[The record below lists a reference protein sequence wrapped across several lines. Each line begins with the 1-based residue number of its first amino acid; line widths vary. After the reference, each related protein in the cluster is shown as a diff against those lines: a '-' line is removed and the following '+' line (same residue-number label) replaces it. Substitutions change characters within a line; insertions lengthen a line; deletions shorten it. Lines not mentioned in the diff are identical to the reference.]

1 MVIEMQQAVS
11 THRDKSRSAKQH
23 IIVDS
28 DELQMMDERNRK
40 WVDSWK
46 KAVKQ

>member
-1 MVIEMQQAVS
+1 MQRTLQV
-11 THRDKSRSAKQH
+11 HRDKSSSAKH
-23 IIVDS
+23 DVLVDS
-28 DELQMMDERNRK
+28 DELQIMDERNRK